1 MTTIMRA
8 LRLDLQRTF
17 SQSRWL
23 VLALM
28 LLGCPAIV
36 LVAGLLGMG
45 EGDHLGDGASGAMLG
60 FYTVFSVY
68 AFIYEDKYRGLWMNG
83 IIPVSRARQVVARYL
98 MLLVLASILV
108 ASLAVSWFV
117 KWCFGPIT
125 FAACVFDIGGQLFSM
140 LLVASI
146 MYPLVYRFPPQVA
159 VMVMAAVIVV
169 LGVLGFAVVFGAAAV
184 LPESATAAIGTW
196 AVGLVS
202 MMSTNPVGF
211 VGIML
216 TVAAAA
222 LVVSACVSVH
232 IYRAKEC

>member
-1 MTTIMRA
+1 MNTIMRA
-8 LRLDLQRTF
+8 LRLDLRRTF

-28 LLGCPAIV
+28 LLGCPLIV
-36 LVAGLLGMG
+36 LAAGLLGTG
-45 EGDHLGDGASGAMLG
+45 GGNHIGDGASGAMLG
-60 FYTVFSVY
+60 FYIVFALYV
-68 AFIYEDKYRGLWMNG
+68 FIDEDKYRGLWMDG
-83 IIPVSRARQVVARYL
+83 IIPVSRTRQVIGRYL
-98 MLLVLASILV
+98 MLMVIASILV

-159 VMVMAAVIVV
+159 VMAMAAVFVA

-184 LPESATAAIGTW
+184 LPESVTAAIGTW
-196 AVGLVS
+196 ADGLVS

-211 VGIML
+211 VAIML
-216 TVAAAA
+216 ATAAVA
-222 LVVSACVSVH
+222 LVISACVSVH
-232 IYRAKEC
+232 IYRAKEF